1 MEERIDNETV
11 QQIDLISMLKDIGRE
26 WLTILLLAI
35 AAALFADI
43 WICATYQPEYRTSTT
58 FVVTAK
64 GMNNNIYQNL
74 NSTKEL
80 ASQFTEILGSNV
92 LKKKVAQDLG
102 MNNLNVKTSV
112 DLVPETNLIT
122 FSVKAGTAAES
133 YRVLQSVMENYNTV
147 SDYAIK
153 NVIIETIQQPS
164 VAMAPINPLD
174 EKRTVMKV
182 FVVAA
187 GCLIALL
194 AGISYIRDTIKNP
207 GEVST
212 KLDTRL
218 LGTIAYEKKSK
229 ALSMKRKK
237 DYLSMLIQNPLR
249 SFAYVESSKMAASR
263 VRSYMDKEDAKV
275 LLVTSVME
283 NEGKSTVAA
292 NLALSLAQ
300 EGSRVMLIDCDFR
313 KPAQALSMKRKKDYL
328 SMLIQNPLRSFAYVE
343 SSKMAASRVRS
354 YMDKEDAKVLLVT
367 SVMENE
373 GKSTVAANLALSLAQ
388 EGSRVMLIDCDFRKP
403 AQYKIFNVRDNEE
416 TDLGD
421 VLINHASTE
430 KIIRNWNNSGLYM
443 ILNKT
448 SSNAIETLLKS
459 MTLKQIIAFCREKMD
474 YVVIDTSPLA
484 LVADTEELAQ
494 MTDASVLV
502 VRQDTVLTKDIND
515 AIDILNNTRG
525 KVLGCILN
533 GVTSQNMAG
542 SGHYGYGGH
551 YGKRA

>member
-1 MEERIDNETV
+1 MEERIDSENV

-26 WLTILLLAI
+26 WITILLLSI

-43 WICATYQPEYRTSTT
+43 WICATYQPEYKTSTT

-64 GMNNNIYQNL
+64 GMNSNIYQNL
-74 NSTKEL
+74 TSTKDL
-80 ASQFTEILGSNV
+80 AQQFTEILGSNV
-92 LKKKVAQDLG
+92 LKKKVAQEIGVISLD
-102 MNNLNVKTSV
+102 VETSV

-122 FSVKAGTAAES
+122 LSVKAKTAAES
-133 YRVLQSVMENYNTV
+133 YRVLRSVMENYNTV

-164 VAMAPINPLD
+164 VAMSPSNPLN
-174 EKRTVMKV
+174 EKRMVLKV
-182 FVVAA
+182 FLIAA
-187 GCLIALL
+187 GCLIVLV

-207 GEVST
+207 GEVSS

-229 ALSMKRKK
+229 SLSMNRKK
-237 DYLSMLIQNPLR
+237 GYLSMLISNPLR

-263 VRSYMDKEDAKV
+263 VRSYMDKEQAKV

-300 EGSRVMLIDCDFR
+300 EGNRVMLMDCDFR
-313 KPAQALSMKRKKDYL
+313 KPAQ
-328 SMLIQNPLRSFAYVE
+328 F
-343 SSKMAASRVRS
+343 
-354 YMDKEDAKVLLVT
+354 
-367 SVMENE
+367 
-373 GKSTVAANLALSLAQ
+373 
-388 EGSRVMLIDCDFRKP
+388 
-403 AQYKIFNVRDNEE
+403 KIFDVRDNEE

-421 VLINHASTE
+421 VLINHKSADR
-430 KIIRNWNNSGLYM
+430 IIRNWNDSNLYM

-448 SSNAIETLLKS
+448 SSNSIETLLKS
-459 MTLKQIIAFCREKMD
+459 TTLKQIIAFCRERMD
-474 YVVIDTSPLA
+474 YVVVDTSPLA

-502 VRQDTVLTKDIND
+502 VRQDTVLAKDIND

-525 KVLGCILN
+525 KVIGCILN
-533 GVTSQNMAG
+533 GTASQSTGGN
-542 SGHYGYGGH
+542 SHYRYGGH

>member
-1 MEERIDNETV
+1 MEERMDNETV

-26 WLTILLLAI
+26 WLTILLLSI
-35 AAALFADI
+35 SAALFADI
-43 WICATYQPEYRTSTT
+43 WICATYQPEYKTSTT

-64 GMNNNIYQNL
+64 GMNTNIYQNL
-74 NSTKEL
+74 NSTKDL
-80 ASQFTEILGSNV
+80 AQQFTEILGSNV

-102 MNNLNVKTSV
+102 MNSLNVETSV

-122 FSVKAGTAAES
+122 LSVKAGTAAES
-133 YRVLQSVMENYNTV
+133 YRVLQSIMENYNTV

-153 NVIIETIQQPS
+153 NVIIETIQQPV
-164 VAMAPINPLD
+164 VAMSPTNPLD
-174 EKRTVMKV
+174 EKRSVAKV
-182 FVVAA
+182 FIVAA
-187 GCLIALL
+187 GCLIVLL
-194 AGISYIRDTIKNP
+194 AGVSYIRDTIKNP
-207 GEVST
+207 GEVSS

-218 LGTIAYEKKSK
+218 LGTIAYEKKK
-229 ALSMKRKK
+229 KLLSLNRKK
-237 DYLSMLIQNPLR
+237 GYQSMLVQNPLR

-263 VRSYMDKEDAKV
+263 VRSYMDKENAKV

-300 EGSRVMLIDCDFR
+300 EGS
-313 KPAQALSMKRKKDYL
+313 K
-328 SMLIQNPLRSFAYVE
+328 
-343 SSKMAASRVRS
+343 
-354 YMDKEDAKVLLVT
+354 
-367 SVMENE
+367 
-373 GKSTVAANLALSLAQ
+373 
-388 EGSRVMLIDCDFRKP
+388 VMLIDCDFRKP

-421 VLINHASTE
+421 VLINHISAE
-430 KIIRNWNNSGLYM
+430 KIIRNWNDSGLYM

-448 SSNAIETLLKS
+448 SSNSIETLLKS
-459 MTLKQIIAFCREKMD
+459 TTLKQIVTFCREKMD
-474 YVVIDTSPLA
+474 YVIIDTSPLA

-533 GVTSQNMAG
+533 GATSQSTG
-542 SGHYGYGGH
+542 RSGHYGYGGH

>member
-1 MEERIDNETV
+1 MEERIDSENV

-26 WLTILLLAI
+26 WITILLLSV

-43 WICATYQPEYRTSTT
+43 WICATYQPEYKTSTT

-64 GMNNNIYQNL
+64 GMNSNIYQNL
-74 NSTKEL
+74 SSTKDL
-80 ASQFTEILGSNV
+80 AQQFTEILGSNV
-92 LKKKVAQDLG
+92 LKKKVAQDIGVNSLD
-102 MNNLNVKTSV
+102 VETSV

-122 FSVKAGTAAES
+122 LSVKAKTAAES
-133 YRVLQSVMENYNTV
+133 YRVLRSVMENYNTV

-164 VAMAPINPLD
+164 VAMSPSNPLN
-174 EKRTVMKV
+174 EKRMVLKV
-182 FVVAA
+182 FLIAA
-187 GCLIALL
+187 GCLIVLV

-207 GEVST
+207 AEVSS

-229 ALSMKRKK
+229 SLSMNRKK
-237 DYLSMLIQNPLR
+237 GYLSMLISNPLR

-263 VRSYMDKEDAKV
+263 VRSYMDKEQAKV

-300 EGSRVMLIDCDFR
+300 EGNRVMLMDCDFR
-313 KPAQALSMKRKKDYL
+313 KPAQ
-328 SMLIQNPLRSFAYVE
+328 F
-343 SSKMAASRVRS
+343 
-354 YMDKEDAKVLLVT
+354 
-367 SVMENE
+367 
-373 GKSTVAANLALSLAQ
+373 
-388 EGSRVMLIDCDFRKP
+388 
-403 AQYKIFNVRDNEE
+403 KIFDVRDNEE

-421 VLINHASTE
+421 VLINHKSADR
-430 KIIRNWNNSGLYM
+430 IIRNWNDSNLYM

-448 SSNAIETLLKS
+448 SSNSIETLLKS
-459 MTLKQIIAFCREKMD
+459 TTLKQIIAFCRERMD
-474 YVVIDTSPLA
+474 YVVVDTSPLA

-502 VRQDTVLTKDIND
+502 VRQDTVLAKDIND

-525 KVLGCILN
+525 KVIGCILN
-533 GVTSQNMAG
+533 GTASQSTGGN
-542 SGHYGYGGH
+542 SHYRYGGH

>member
-1 MEERIDNETV
+1 MEERIDSENV

-26 WLTILLLAI
+26 WITILLLSI

-43 WICATYQPEYRTSTT
+43 WICATYQPEYKTSTT

-64 GMNNNIYQNL
+64 GMNSNIYQNL
-74 NSTKEL
+74 TSTKDL
-80 ASQFTEILGSNV
+80 AQQFTEILGSNV
-92 LKKKVAQDLG
+92 LKKKVAQDIGVNSLD
-102 MNNLNVKTSV
+102 VETSV

-122 FSVKAGTAAES
+122 LSVKAKTAAES
-133 YRVLQSVMENYNTV
+133 YRVLRSVMENYNTV

-164 VAMAPINPLD
+164 VAMSPSNPLN
-174 EKRTVMKV
+174 EKRMVLKV
-182 FVVAA
+182 FLIAA
-187 GCLIALL
+187 GCLIVLV

-207 GEVST
+207 GEVSS

-229 ALSMKRKK
+229 SLSMNRKK
-237 DYLSMLIQNPLR
+237 GYLSMLISNPLR
-249 SFAYVESSKMAASR
+249 SFAYVESSKMAASK
-263 VRSYMDKEDAKV
+263 VRSYMDKEQAKV

-300 EGSRVMLIDCDFR
+300 EGNRVMLMDCDFR
-313 KPAQALSMKRKKDYL
+313 KPAQ
-328 SMLIQNPLRSFAYVE
+328 F
-343 SSKMAASRVRS
+343 
-354 YMDKEDAKVLLVT
+354 
-367 SVMENE
+367 
-373 GKSTVAANLALSLAQ
+373 
-388 EGSRVMLIDCDFRKP
+388 
-403 AQYKIFNVRDNEE
+403 KIFDVRDNEE

-421 VLINHASTE
+421 VLINHKSADR
-430 KIIRNWNNSGLYM
+430 IIRNWNDSNLYM

-448 SSNAIETLLKS
+448 SSNSIETLLKS
-459 MTLKQIIAFCREKMD
+459 TTLKQIIAFCRERMD
-474 YVVIDTSPLA
+474 YVVVDTSPLA

-502 VRQDTVLTKDIND
+502 VRQDTVLAKDIND

-525 KVLGCILN
+525 KVIGCILN
-533 GVTSQNMAG
+533 GTASQSTGGN
-542 SGHYGYGGH
+542 SHYRYGGH

>member
-1 MEERIDNETV
+1 MEERIDSENV

-26 WLTILLLAI
+26 WITILLLSI

-43 WICATYQPEYRTSTT
+43 WVCATYQPEYKTSTT

-64 GMNNNIYQNL
+64 GMNSNIYQNL
-74 NSTKEL
+74 SSTKDL
-80 ASQFTEILGSNV
+80 AQQFTEILGSNV
-92 LKKKVAQDLG
+92 LKKKVAQDIGVNSLD
-102 MNNLNVKTSV
+102 VETSV

-122 FSVKAGTAAES
+122 LSVKAKTAAES
-133 YRVLQSVMENYNTV
+133 YRVLRSVMENYNTV

-164 VAMAPINPLD
+164 VAMSPSNPLN
-174 EKRTVMKV
+174 EKRMVLKV
-182 FVVAA
+182 FLIAA
-187 GCLIALL
+187 GCLIVLV

-207 GEVST
+207 GEVSS

-229 ALSMKRKK
+229 SLSMNRKK
-237 DYLSMLIQNPLR
+237 GYLSMLISNPLR

-263 VRSYMDKEDAKV
+263 VRSYMDKEQAKV

-300 EGSRVMLIDCDFR
+300 EGNRVMLMDCDFR
-313 KPAQALSMKRKKDYL
+313 KPAQ
-328 SMLIQNPLRSFAYVE
+328 F
-343 SSKMAASRVRS
+343 
-354 YMDKEDAKVLLVT
+354 
-367 SVMENE
+367 
-373 GKSTVAANLALSLAQ
+373 
-388 EGSRVMLIDCDFRKP
+388 
-403 AQYKIFNVRDNEE
+403 KIFDVRDNEE

-421 VLINHASTE
+421 VLINHKSADR
-430 KIIRNWNNSGLYM
+430 IIRNWNDSNLYM

-448 SSNAIETLLKS
+448 SSNSIETLLKS
-459 MTLKQIIAFCREKMD
+459 TTLKQIIAFCRERMD
-474 YVVIDTSPLA
+474 YVVVDTSPLA

-502 VRQDTVLTKDIND
+502 VRQDTVLAKDIND

-525 KVLGCILN
+525 KVIGCILN
-533 GVTSQNMAG
+533 GTASQSTGGN
-542 SGHYGYGGH
+542 SHYRYGGH

>member
-1 MEERIDNETV
+1 MEERIDSENV

-26 WLTILLLAI
+26 WITILLLSI

-43 WICATYQPEYRTSTT
+43 WICATYQPEYKTSTT

-64 GMNNNIYQNL
+64 GMNSNIYQNL
-74 NSTKEL
+74 TSTKDL
-80 ASQFTEILGSNV
+80 AQQFTEILGSNV
-92 LKKKVAQDLG
+92 LKKKVAQDIGVNSLD
-102 MNNLNVKTSV
+102 VETSV

-122 FSVKAGTAAES
+122 LSVNAKTAAES
-133 YRVLQSVMENYNTV
+133 YRVLRSVMENYNTV

-164 VAMAPINPLD
+164 VAMSPSNPLN
-174 EKRTVMKV
+174 EKRMVLKV
-182 FVVAA
+182 FLIAA
-187 GCLIALL
+187 GCLIVLV

-207 GEVST
+207 GEVSS

-229 ALSMKRKK
+229 SLSMNRKK
-237 DYLSMLIQNPLR
+237 GYLSMLISNPLR

-263 VRSYMDKEDAKV
+263 VRSYMDKEQAKV

-300 EGSRVMLIDCDFR
+300 EGNRVMLMDCDFR
-313 KPAQALSMKRKKDYL
+313 KPAQ
-328 SMLIQNPLRSFAYVE
+328 F
-343 SSKMAASRVRS
+343 
-354 YMDKEDAKVLLVT
+354 
-367 SVMENE
+367 
-373 GKSTVAANLALSLAQ
+373 
-388 EGSRVMLIDCDFRKP
+388 
-403 AQYKIFNVRDNEE
+403 KIFDVRDNEE

-421 VLINHASTE
+421 VLINHKSADR
-430 KIIRNWNNSGLYM
+430 IIRNWNDSNLYM

-448 SSNAIETLLKS
+448 SSNSIETLLKS
-459 MTLKQIIAFCREKMD
+459 TTLKQIIAFCRERMD
-474 YVVIDTSPLA
+474 YVVVDTSPLA

-502 VRQDTVLTKDIND
+502 VRQDTVLAKDIND

-525 KVLGCILN
+525 KVIGCILN
-533 GVTSQNMAG
+533 GTASQSTGGN
-542 SGHYGYGGH
+542 SHYRYGGH

>member
-1 MEERIDNETV
+1 MEERIDSENV

-26 WLTILLLAI
+26 WITILLLSI

-43 WICATYQPEYRTSTT
+43 WICATYQPEYKTSTT

-64 GMNNNIYQNL
+64 GMNSNIYQNL
-74 NSTKEL
+74 TSTKDL
-80 ASQFTEILGSNV
+80 AQQFTEILGSNV
-92 LKKKVAQDLG
+92 LKKKVAQDIGVNSLD
-102 MNNLNVKTSV
+102 VETSV

-122 FSVKAGTAAES
+122 LSVKAKTAAES
-133 YRVLQSVMENYNTV
+133 YRVLRSVMENYNTV

-164 VAMAPINPLD
+164 VAMSPSNPLN
-174 EKRTVMKV
+174 EKRMVLKV
-182 FVVAA
+182 FLIAA
-187 GCLIALL
+187 GCLIVLV

-207 GEVST
+207 GEVSS

-229 ALSMKRKK
+229 SLSMNRKK
-237 DYLSMLIQNPLR
+237 GYLSMLISNPRR

-263 VRSYMDKEDAKV
+263 VRSYMDKEQAKV

-300 EGSRVMLIDCDFR
+300 EGKRVMLMDCDFR
-313 KPAQALSMKRKKDYL
+313 KPAQ
-328 SMLIQNPLRSFAYVE
+328 F
-343 SSKMAASRVRS
+343 
-354 YMDKEDAKVLLVT
+354 
-367 SVMENE
+367 
-373 GKSTVAANLALSLAQ
+373 
-388 EGSRVMLIDCDFRKP
+388 
-403 AQYKIFNVRDNEE
+403 KIFDVRDNEE

-421 VLINHASTE
+421 VLINHKSADR
-430 KIIRNWNNSGLYM
+430 IIRNWNDSNLYM

-448 SSNAIETLLKS
+448 SSNSIETLLKS
-459 MTLKQIIAFCREKMD
+459 TTLKQIIAFCRERMD
-474 YVVIDTSPLA
+474 YVVVDTSPLA

-502 VRQDTVLTKDIND
+502 VRQDTVLAKDIND

-525 KVLGCILN
+525 KVIGCILN
-533 GVTSQNMAG
+533 GTASQSTGGN
-542 SGHYGYGGH
+542 SHYRYGGH

>member
-1 MEERIDNETV
+1 MEERIDSENV

-26 WLTILLLAI
+26 WITILLLSI

-43 WICATYQPEYRTSTT
+43 WICATYQPEYKTSTT

-64 GMNNNIYQNL
+64 GMNSNIYQNL
-74 NSTKEL
+74 SSTKDL
-80 ASQFTEILGSNV
+80 AQQFTEILGSNV
-92 LKKKVAQDLG
+92 LKKKVAQDIGVNSLD
-102 MNNLNVKTSV
+102 VETSV

-122 FSVKAGTAAES
+122 LSVKAKTAAES
-133 YRVLQSVMENYNTV
+133 YRVLRSVMENYNTV

-164 VAMAPINPLD
+164 VAMSPSNPLN
-174 EKRTVMKV
+174 EKRMVLRV
-182 FVVAA
+182 FLIAA
-187 GCLIALL
+187 GCLIVLV

-207 GEVST
+207 GEVSS

-229 ALSMKRKK
+229 SLSMNRKK
-237 DYLSMLIQNPLR
+237 GYLSMLISNPLR

-263 VRSYMDKEDAKV
+263 VRSYMDKEQAKV

-300 EGSRVMLIDCDFR
+300 EGNRVMLMDCDFR
-313 KPAQALSMKRKKDYL
+313 KPAQ
-328 SMLIQNPLRSFAYVE
+328 F
-343 SSKMAASRVRS
+343 
-354 YMDKEDAKVLLVT
+354 
-367 SVMENE
+367 
-373 GKSTVAANLALSLAQ
+373 
-388 EGSRVMLIDCDFRKP
+388 
-403 AQYKIFNVRDNEE
+403 KIFDVRDNEE

-421 VLINHASTE
+421 VLINHKSADR
-430 KIIRNWNNSGLYM
+430 IIRNWNDSNLYM

-448 SSNAIETLLKS
+448 SSNSIETLLKS
-459 MTLKQIIAFCREKMD
+459 TTLKQIIAFCRERMD
-474 YVVIDTSPLA
+474 YVVVDTSPLA

-502 VRQDTVLTKDIND
+502 VRQDTVLAKDIND

-525 KVLGCILN
+525 KVIGCILN
-533 GVTSQNMAG
+533 GTASQSTGGN
-542 SGHYGYGGH
+542 SHYRYGGH

>member
-1 MEERIDNETV
+1 MEERIDSENV

-26 WLTILLLAI
+26 WITILLLSI

-43 WICATYQPEYRTSTT
+43 WICATYQPEYKTSTT

-64 GMNNNIYQNL
+64 GMNSNIYQNL
-74 NSTKEL
+74 SSTKDL
-80 ASQFTEILGSNV
+80 AQQFTEILGSNV
-92 LKKKVAQDLG
+92 LKKKVAQDIGVNSLD
-102 MNNLNVKTSV
+102 VETSV

-122 FSVKAGTAAES
+122 LSVKAKTAAES
-133 YRVLQSVMENYNTV
+133 YRVLRSVMENYNTV

-164 VAMAPINPLD
+164 VAMSPSNPLN
-174 EKRTVMKV
+174 EKRMVLKV
-182 FVVAA
+182 FLIAA
-187 GCLIALL
+187 GCLIVLV

-207 GEVST
+207 GEVSS

-229 ALSMKRKK
+229 SLSMNRKK
-237 DYLSMLIQNPLR
+237 GYLSMLISNPLR

-263 VRSYMDKEDAKV
+263 VRSYMDKERAKV

-300 EGSRVMLIDCDFR
+300 EGNRVMLMDCDFR
-313 KPAQALSMKRKKDYL
+313 KPAQ
-328 SMLIQNPLRSFAYVE
+328 F
-343 SSKMAASRVRS
+343 
-354 YMDKEDAKVLLVT
+354 
-367 SVMENE
+367 
-373 GKSTVAANLALSLAQ
+373 
-388 EGSRVMLIDCDFRKP
+388 
-403 AQYKIFNVRDNEE
+403 KIFDVRDNEE

-421 VLINHASTE
+421 VLINHKSADR
-430 KIIRNWNNSGLYM
+430 IIRNWNDSNLYM

-448 SSNAIETLLKS
+448 SSNSIETLLKS
-459 MTLKQIIAFCREKMD
+459 TTLKQIIAFCRERMD
-474 YVVIDTSPLA
+474 YVVVDTSPLA

-502 VRQDTVLTKDIND
+502 VRQIRFLQKTLTMQLIF
-515 AIDILNNTRG
+515 
-525 KVLGCILN
+525 
-533 GVTSQNMAG
+533 
-542 SGHYGYGGH
+542 
-551 YGKRA
+551 

>member
-1 MEERIDNETV
+1 MEERIDSENV

-26 WLTILLLAI
+26 WITILLLSI

-43 WICATYQPEYRTSTT
+43 WICATYQPEYKTSTT

-64 GMNNNIYQNL
+64 GMNSNIYQNL
-74 NSTKEL
+74 TSTKDL
-80 ASQFTEILGSNV
+80 AQQFTEILGSNV
-92 LKKKVAQDLG
+92 LKKKVAQDIGVNSLD
-102 MNNLNVKTSV
+102 VETSV

-122 FSVKAGTAAES
+122 LSVKAKTAAES
-133 YRVLQSVMENYNTV
+133 YRVLRSVMENYNTV

-164 VAMAPINPLD
+164 VAMSPSNPLN
-174 EKRTVMKV
+174 EKRMVLKV
-182 FVVAA
+182 FLIAA
-187 GCLIALL
+187 GCLIVLV

-207 GEVST
+207 GEVSS

-229 ALSMKRKK
+229 SLSMNRKK
-237 DYLSMLIQNPLR
+237 GYLSMLISNPLR

-263 VRSYMDKEDAKV
+263 VRSYMDKEQAKV

-300 EGSRVMLIDCDFR
+300 EGNRVMVMDCDFR
-313 KPAQALSMKRKKDYL
+313 KPAQ
-328 SMLIQNPLRSFAYVE
+328 F
-343 SSKMAASRVRS
+343 
-354 YMDKEDAKVLLVT
+354 
-367 SVMENE
+367 
-373 GKSTVAANLALSLAQ
+373 
-388 EGSRVMLIDCDFRKP
+388 
-403 AQYKIFNVRDNEE
+403 KIFDVRDNEE

-421 VLINHASTE
+421 VLINHKSADR
-430 KIIRNWNNSGLYM
+430 IIRNWNDSNLYM

-448 SSNAIETLLKS
+448 SSNSIETLLKS
-459 MTLKQIIAFCREKMD
+459 TTLKQIIAFCRERMD
-474 YVVIDTSPLA
+474 YVVVDTSPLA

-502 VRQDTVLTKDIND
+502 VRQDTVLAKDIND

-525 KVLGCILN
+525 KVIGCILN
-533 GVTSQNMAG
+533 GTASQSTGGN
-542 SGHYGYGGH
+542 SHYRYGGH